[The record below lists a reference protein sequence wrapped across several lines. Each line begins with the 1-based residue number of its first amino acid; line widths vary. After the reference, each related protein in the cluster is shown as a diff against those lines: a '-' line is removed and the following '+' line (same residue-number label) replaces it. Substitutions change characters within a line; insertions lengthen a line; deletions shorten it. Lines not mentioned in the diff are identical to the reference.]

1 MPHILE
7 NESAPDELKRP
18 LSEENY
24 GRLADYLAELGQTN
38 AFVQEM
44 SSSGS
49 LMIPDFK
56 S

>member
-7 NESAPDELKRP
+7 NEKSPEELRRP
-18 LSEENY
+18 LSKDNY
-24 GRLADYLAELGQTN
+24 VKLCDYLADLGQTN

-49 LMIPDFK
+49 LMIPDFN
-56 S
+56 